1 MAKMPRVERDIPV
14 PKKLHDGGS
23 GRKAKYPW
31 ERLAIGESFLVEG
44 GKRAS
49 VRSNAANWERK
60 LSIARGAEVRFTV
73 MPVEGGVRVWR
84 VE

>member
-1 MAKMPRVERDIPV
+1 MAKMPKVERGIPV
-14 PKKLHDGGS
+14 PKKLHDGSS

-31 ERLAIGESFLVEG
+31 ERLGVGESFLVEG

-49 VRSNAANWERK
+49 VRSNAARWERK
-60 LSIARGAEVRFTV
+60 LSIARGAPVKFTV

-84 VE
+84 TE